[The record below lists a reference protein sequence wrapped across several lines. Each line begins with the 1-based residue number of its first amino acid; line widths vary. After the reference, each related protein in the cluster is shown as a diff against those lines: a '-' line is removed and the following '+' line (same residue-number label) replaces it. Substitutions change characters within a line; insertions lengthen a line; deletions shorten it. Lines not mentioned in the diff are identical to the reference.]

1 MYLKI
6 NSNIKPFMALK
17 KFLKQKIILITGG
30 TGSFGRYFIKYLL
43 KNFDL
48 KKIIIFSR
56 DEQKQFFMANSEEF
70 NEKKYK
76 NLRYFL
82 GDIRDFDR
90 LNSAMEGVDYV
101 VHAAALKHVSIA
113 EYNPQEFIK
122 TNITGSEN
130 IIKSAINNNV
140 SKTVFLSTDKAVN
153 PINLYGATKLAAEKL
168 CIAANNIV
176 GKKKIFFSAV
186 RYGNVIGSRGS
197 IIEIFNRIK
206 QSGKNNFP
214 VTHKDMTRFWVSL
227 DESVQFVLESLEK
240 MKGGEIFVPKLPSI
254 RVMDLVKVF
263 ASKPKIEIIGIRP
276 GEKLHEILI
285 NKDEMRQVIEFKNN
299 FIILPSI
306 IYKKHPKK
314 SVILTKKNITKD
326 EYSSINNQNFLNY
339 SQIKKKIFKDK

>member
-1 MYLKI
+1 MDNI
-6 NSNIKPFMALK
+6 NSLK
-17 KFLKQKIILITGG
+17 KFFKQKVILITGG
-30 TGSFGRYFIKYLL
+30 PGSFGQSFIRYLL
-43 KNFDL
+43 KNFNL

-56 DEQKQFFMANSEEF
+56 DEQKQFFMANSSEF

-122 TNITGSEN
+122 TNILGSEN

-140 SKTVFLSTDKAVN
+140 SKTIFLSTDKAVN

-168 CIAANNIV
+168 CVSANNIV

-197 IIEIFNRIK
+197 VIEIFNRIK
-206 QSGKNNFP
+206 ESRKNVYP
-214 VTHKDMTRFWVSL
+214 VTHKEMTRFWVSL
-227 DESVQFVLESLEK
+227 EDSVKFVLESLER
-240 MKGGEIFVPKLPSI
+240 MNGGEIFVPKLPSI
-254 RVMDLVKVF
+254 KVMDLVKVF
-263 ASKPKIEIIGIRP
+263 ESKPKIKITGIRP

-285 NKDEMRQVIEFKNN
+285 NKDEMNQIIETKNN
-299 FIILPSI
+299 FTILPSI
-306 IYKKHPKK
+306 IYKNHLKK
-314 SVILTKKNITKD
+314 KKKNKQKNINRE
-326 EYSSINNQNFLNY
+326 EYSSINNKNFLNY
-339 SQIKKKIFKDK
+339 SQIKKKIF

>member
-1 MYLKI
+1 MYLKT
-6 NSNIKPFMALK
+6 NSNNTLLMNLK
-17 KFLKQKIILITGG
+17 KFFNQKVILITGG
-30 TGSFGRYFIKYLL
+30 TGSFGKSFIKYLL
-43 KNFDL
+43 KNFNL

-56 DEQKQFFMANSEEF
+56 DEQKQFFMANSDEF
-70 NEKKYK
+70 SETKFK

-122 TNITGSEN
+122 TNILGSEN
-130 IIKSAINNNV
+130 IIKSTINNNV
-140 SKTVFLSTDKAVN
+140 SKTIFLSTDKAVN

-176 GKKKIFFSAV
+176 GKKKISFSAV

-197 IIEIFNRIK
+197 VIEIFNRIK
-206 QSGKNNFP
+206 KDGKNTYP
-214 VTHKDMTRFWVSL
+214 ITHKEMTRFWVSL
-227 DESVQFVLESLEK
+227 DESVKFVLESFER

-254 RVMDLVKVF
+254 KVMDLVKVF
-263 ASKPKIEIIGIRP
+263 HSKPKIKVTGIRP
-276 GEKLHEILI
+276 GEKLHETLI
-285 NKDEMRQVIEFKNN
+285 NRDEMSQIIESKND

-306 IYKKHPKK
+306 IYKNHLKK
-314 SVILTKKNITKD
+314 KINVKKNNMDKE
-326 EYSSINNQNFLNY
+326 EYSSINNKNFLNY
-339 SQIKKKIFKDK
+339 LQIKKKIFKD